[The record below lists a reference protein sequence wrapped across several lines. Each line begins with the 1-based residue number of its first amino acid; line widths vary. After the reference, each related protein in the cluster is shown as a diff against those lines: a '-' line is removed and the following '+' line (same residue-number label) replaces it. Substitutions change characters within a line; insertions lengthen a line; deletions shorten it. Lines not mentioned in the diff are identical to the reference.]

1 MGKRCVRFGLER
13 PISFFFFL
21 LFVLTHIDLQ
31 DTVALG
37 VDKSIKY

>member
-1 MGKRCVRFGLER
+1 MGKRCVRFGPER
-13 PISFFFFL
+13 PISFFFL